1 MNYELL
7 AQCIRS
13 GQMDAAQVA
22 EALRDE
28 VFAAWYRRH
37 FPA

>member
-13 GQMDAAQVA
+13 GQLEPREIA
-22 EALRDE
+22 EAMRDE
-28 VFAAWYRRH
+28 VFASWFARRY
-37 FPA
+37 P